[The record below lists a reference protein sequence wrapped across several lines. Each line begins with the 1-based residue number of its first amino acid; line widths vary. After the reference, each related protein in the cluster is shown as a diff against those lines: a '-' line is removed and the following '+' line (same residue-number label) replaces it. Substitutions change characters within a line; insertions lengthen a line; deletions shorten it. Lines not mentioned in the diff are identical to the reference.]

1 MAKYD
6 QHGDHVS
13 FPGCPPPPSDGRTRS
28 ETMDQKLRRQ
38 SVEREAAALH
48 LNQAR
53 EQPGGGTP
61 RVAEPDILPAARA
74 ATPPQ
79 DQPSPWTNLWLEPMA
94 RWFQPMVSNQR
105 PLEPLPAQDG
115 APAQELQHHRPS
127 TAQYSAT
134 TGCYYG
140 TAQQQ
145 HTQPQQPQQPQQRQQ
160 HRHST
165 AQYSATTGCYY
176 GAAEL
181 CNSTAQQPQP
191 QQQQQHHHHQRQHHQ
206 HQHHQHHQHHQR
218 HQHQHHQHQHE
229 AKPQPAEEEYEA
241 WPSSHTA

>member
-48 LNQAR
+48 LKQAR

-115 APAQELQHHRPS
+115 APAQELQH
-127 TAQYSAT
+127 
-134 TGCYYG
+134 
-140 TAQQQ
+140 
-145 HTQPQQPQQPQQRQQ
+145 